1 MGYCTYVGR
10 IGVHPHTFRDY
21 TSSEANSATSGVYRQ
36 DRTAKPVVGVIE
48 TVIVEN
54 EASLAGGGGIEL

>member
-1 MGYCTYVGR
+1 MGHSTYVR
-10 IGVHPHTFRDY
+10 HTFRDY

-36 DRTAKPVVGVIE
+36 DWSAKAAVGVIR

-54 EASLAGGGGIEL
+54 KAYLAGGGGIEL